1 MGEAREGGVP
11 EQVSRAQPEQVP
23 RAQGFFDNVFLLLAL
38 GILIPTISYT
48 LWGLIEI
55 AMVPQLP
62 LP

>member
-1 MGEAREGGVP
+1 MGEAREGGIP
-11 EQVSRAQPEQVP
+11 EEVP
-23 RAQGFFDNVFLLLAL
+23 RVQGFFDNVFLLLAL

-55 AMVPQLP
+55 AMVPPLP